1 MVLLKPGII
10 TEPHDV
16 SDVIVQI
23 THSNRNHM
31 EIPGGNGVP
40 VSRFQLK
47 TSRATYKT
55 DHTLIRTDCKVFC
68 KHRDES
74 VAYEWI
80 SNIICEQLLDD
91 LSLFSLS
98 LQCVVAV
105 QSALCPKA
113 AMRLVAVCVNQSF
126 RALDANSAGLDSTPT
141 PTVKVRKQKHKPE
154 KRVCINAH
162 ILY

>member
-1 MVLLKPGII
+1 MYQMLLSRSHIQIEI
-10 TEPHDV
+10 TWKYQVEMGYQ
-16 SDVIVQI
+16 SLA
-23 THSNRNHM
+23 
-31 EIPGGNGVP
+31 
-40 VSRFQLK
+40 FK